1 MPAAKVPSE
10 AWTWWESLGAPRT
23 VLAPMVGQ
31 SERAFRHLSRRYGA
45 DLCVTPMV
53 HARMFTTCDRYRKEV
68 LADLSGGSADRPLV
82 VQLCGDDKDV
92 VLAAATACAPFCD
105 AVDLNLGCP
114 QGIAKRGHYGAFL
127 LTEPDLV
134 CAIISHLSR
143 NLPVP
148 VTAKIRLLDRHDPAP
163 TIALAARIIESGAS
177 ALTLHGRTKEMRAHA
192 VDECCWPV
200 IRQVFDALDRSVPL
214 LANGGMESH
223 ADLAACLEATGA
235 DAAMSS
241 EGALEDPTI
250 FSGARAPPLDL
261 ADQYLALAEENS
273 PVLADA
279 RGHFHKLLF
288 ELVQAPG
295 RETFRSRLV
304 EAKDWAAFKAILAD
318 LRADAGAEEAAR
330 PRDPK
335 LSWYRRHR
343 RAAADAAARADAE
356 AAEAARRRADPTD
369 NEDAGVAGLFGG
381 GDDDDY

>member
-1 MPAAKVPSE
+1 MGSLYDQMEARKKTLPPAA
-10 AWTWWESLGAPRT
+10 
-23 VLAPMVGQ
+23 
-31 SERAFRHLSRRYGA
+31 RH
-45 DLCVTPMV
+45 
-53 HARMFTTCDRYRKEV
+53 K
-68 LADLSGGSADRPLV
+68 LSGRLRPLTNA
-82 VQLCGDDKDV
+82 LDNAFSFFDDEKKV
-92 VLAAATACAPFCD
+92 RA
-105 AVDLNLGCP
+105 
-114 QGIAKRGHYGAFL
+114 GAF
-127 LTEPDLV
+127 
-134 CAIISHLSR
+134 
-143 NLPVP
+143 
-148 VTAKIRLLDRHDPAP
+148 
-163 TIALAARIIESGAS
+163 ARFEA
-177 ALTLHGRTKEMRAHA
+177 
-192 VDECCWPV
+192 
-200 IRQVFDALDRSVPL
+200 
-214 LANGGMESH
+214 
-223 ADLAACLEATGA
+223 EATGA

-343 RAAADAAARADAE
+343 RAAADAAARADAD